1 MTDKYSNVSLAQ
13 DASLNW
19 RSVGVKRERTHE
31 ALTQRLTVSGTTIFS
46 YLKDLM
52 VFAAMVGYSENERIS
67 LTGQTIEISL
77 DTYSSDQ
84 KDGFIYLLGLLET
97 RNGTCL
103 KNENLR
109 ETVKVFEEYCNGG
122 LYIITKWLDEN
133 PSDPIG
139 LDTLLDKVF
148 EKLTKNR
155 MKASIKPTDIEIV
168 LD

>member
-1 MTDKYSNVSLAQ
+1 MTDNNST
-13 DASLNW
+13 ASLMQEPSFNW

-31 ALTQRLTVSGTTIFS
+31 ALTQRLTVSGTTLFS

-52 VFAAMVGYSENERIS
+52 VFAAMVGYSENERVS
-67 LTGQTIEISL
+67 LNGPTIEITL

-84 KDGFIYLLGLLET
+84 KDGFIYLLGLIES

-148 EKLTKNR
+148 EKLTMNR
-155 MKASIKPTDIEIV
+155 AKTPIAPNDIEIA

>member
-1 MTDKYSNVSLAQ
+1 MNYKNSN
-13 DASLNW
+13 ASLVQEPSFNW
-19 RSVGVKRERTHE
+19 RNVGVKRERAHE

-52 VFAAMVGYSENERIS
+52 IFAAMVGYSENERVS
-67 LTGQTIEISL
+67 LNGPTIEITL

-84 KDGFIYLLGLLET
+84 KDGFIYLLGLIES

-122 LYIITKWLDEN
+122 LYIINKWLDEN
-133 PSDPIG
+133 PKDPIG

-148 EKLTKNR
+148 QKLINN
-155 MKASIKPTDIEIV
+155 KAEDPIAPNEIDIA

>member
-1 MTDKYSNVSLAQ
+1 MTDKSSNAPLIKESAF
-13 DASLNW
+13 NW
-19 RSVGVKRERTHE
+19 RSVGVKRERNHE

-52 VFAAMVGYSENERIS
+52 VFAAMVGYSENKRVS
-67 LTGQTIEISL
+67 LSGPTIEISL

-84 KDGFIYLLGLLET
+84 KDGFIYLLGLIET
-97 RNGTCL
+97 RRGICL

-122 LYIITKWLDEN
+122 LYIITDWLDQN

-155 MKASIKPTDIEIV
+155 REQGIAPHEIEID

>member
-1 MTDKYSNVSLAQ
+1 MSSNNESTALHVDSAF
-13 DASLNW
+13 NW

-31 ALTQRLTVSGTTIFS
+31 ALIQRLTIGGTTIFS

-52 VFAAMVGYSENERIS
+52 VFAAMVGFSENQRRS
-67 LTGQTIEISL
+67 LTGPTIEISL

-84 KDGFIYLLGLLET
+84 KDGFIYLLGLTEV
-97 RNGTCL
+97 RNGVCL

-109 ETVKVFEEYCNGG
+109 ETVRIFEEYCNGG
-122 LYIITKWLDEN
+122 LYIITKWLDAN
-133 PSDPIG
+133 PSDPVG

-148 EKLTKNR
+148 QKLAQNR
-155 MKASIKPTDIEIV
+155 SDEQVSPQDIEIN

>member
-1 MTDKYSNVSLAQ
+1 MTYNESNAPLTQELSFK
-13 DASLNW
+13 W
-19 RSVGVKRERTHE
+19 RSIGVKRERTHE

-52 VFAAMVGYSENERIS
+52 IFAAMVGYSENERVS
-67 LTGQTIEISL
+67 LSGPTIEISL
-77 DTYSSDQ
+77 DTYSSDE
-84 KDGFIYLLGLLET
+84 KDGFIYLLGLIESRT
-97 RNGTCL
+97 GTCL

-148 EKLTKNR
+148 QKLINNR
-155 MKASIKPTDIEIV
+155 DEDPIAPNDIDIA

>member
-1 MTDKYSNVSLAQ
+1 MYKNLEDK
-13 DASLNW
+13 ASQADSSFNW

-31 ALTQRLTVSGTTIFS
+31 ALTQRLEIGGTTIFS

-52 VFAAMVGYSENERIS
+52 VFAAMVGFSENQRLS
-67 LTGQTIEISL
+67 LTGPTIEISL

-84 KDGFIYLLGLLET
+84 KDGFVYLLGLTEV
-97 RNGTCL
+97 RNGACL

-109 ETVKVFEEYCNGG
+109 ETVRVFEEYCNGG

-133 PSDPIG
+133 PSDPVG

-148 EKLTKNR
+148 QKLTQNR
-155 MKASIKPTDIEIV
+155 SDDQVSPQNIEIN

>member
-1 MTDKYSNVSLAQ
+1 MAEMNSTPPLTQ
-13 DASLNW
+13 ASFNW

-31 ALTQRLTVSGTTIFS
+31 ALTQRLTVSGTTIFT

-52 VFAAMVGYSENERIS
+52 VFAAMVGYSENDRIPLS
-67 LTGQTIEISL
+67 GATIEISL
-77 DTYSSDQ
+77 DTYSSDE
-84 KDGFIYLLGLLET
+84 KDGFIYLLGLIAT
-97 RNGTCL
+97 RNGNCL

-133 PSDPIG
+133 PSDPRG

-148 EKLTKNR
+148 ERLCKNR
-155 MKASIKPTDIEIV
+155 AESMIAPNDIELAI
-168 LD
+168 D